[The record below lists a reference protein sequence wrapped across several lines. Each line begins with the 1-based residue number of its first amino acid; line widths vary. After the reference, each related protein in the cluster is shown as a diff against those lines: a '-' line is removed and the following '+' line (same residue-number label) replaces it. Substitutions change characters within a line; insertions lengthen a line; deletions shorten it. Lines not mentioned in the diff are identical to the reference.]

1 MDAGCDV
8 TSEMS
13 GWAAVVQRCNSWLPK
28 LVAVELVRLLF
39 ATTGGKLSLGELAV
53 AKIPEDEDLLNIAT
67 WEAACLTWMKKCL
80 KAYSVGL
87 E

>member
-13 GWAAVVQRCNSWLPK
+13 DWAAVVQGCNSWLPK

-67 WEAACLTWMKKCL
+67 WEAACLTCWMKKCL
-80 KAYSVGL
+80 KA
-87 E
+87 